1 MMSKGAIVALVIA
14 AGSIA
19 AAAVARADSVA
30 SRMDVTATVVVN
42 CRLNVPPLAFGTYDP
57 LAVNAVQPADASA
70 VVSVTCT
77 RNTSAALSFDFGLH
91 AASAGDRAMKGPG
104 PEPLQYQIY
113 RDSARSQ
120 VWGSGGE
127 AMQLLSKGITQPQQF
142 TVFGRIPPQQEIEP
156 GAYSD
161 ALTAAVDF

>member
-1 MMSKGAIVALVIA
+1 MSKRAILALLIA
-14 AGSIA
+14 GSSIA
-19 AAAVARADSVA
+19 AAATARANSIGA
-30 SRMDVTATVVVN
+30 RMDVTATVVVN

-156 GAYSD
+156 GVYSD
-161 ALTAAVDF
+161 VLTAAVDF